1 MLHRAFVGGFIWAV
15 AAAILLSLA
24 AAPSA
29 FAMGDNSSGDWG
41 DDVRGS
47 ANGPF
52 CPHKQVLVRTEEKV
66 CPEEPGRPAVVLQRV
81 CCRHGNTTD
90 CQPFRPCPPRSHS

>member
-1 MLHRAFVGGFIWAV
+1 MLDRAFVRGVTWVV

-29 FAMGDNSSGDWG
+29 FAMGDNSGGDWG

-52 CPHKQVLVRTEEKV
+52 CPNKQVLVRTEE
-66 CPEEPGRPAVVLQRV
+66 
-81 CCRHGNTTD
+81 
-90 CQPFRPCPPRSHS
+90 